1 MTTDNSNRYRVSTK
15 FTLTKVF
22 VFIGL
27 FSIVFST
34 IREIGNDT
42 FSQKSITGLSLG
54 TIVLTGLLV
63 FVYTRKR
70 IDYDDIKQI
79 LYVVDTKRQTEIEI
93 PVEKIDKILYSAI
106 GGRGNKSYVIVYR
119 DFHNQ
124 RQKVRLFPIPFDNS
138 IDTIITDTKLQ
149 NPNLVTRNWSIGWN
163 ELFD

>member
-1 MTTDNSNRYRVSTK
+1 
-15 FTLTKVF
+15 
-22 VFIGL
+22 
-27 FSIVFST
+27 
-34 IREIGNDT
+34 
-42 FSQKSITGLSLG
+42 
-54 TIVLTGLLV
+54 LTGLLV

-119 DFHNQ
+119 DFHNH

>member
-1 MTTDNSNRYRVSTK
+1 
-15 FTLTKVF
+15 VF

>member
-1 MTTDNSNRYRVSTK
+1 
-15 FTLTKVF
+15 VF

-54 TIVLTGLLV
+54 TIALTGLLV